1 MTSMRACIAAAIVAG
16 PQALACGRG
25 GDRLPP
31 IPLEKYT
38 AAQKAAVR
46 EFLIDR
52 QRPIF
57 GPFVPL
63 LRSPDLMLA
72 AKEMGDSLR
81 FKSVLPERITELAIL
96 VVCREWTQQVE
107 WQMHYPLATKAGL
120 RREIGEAIA
129 DGRRPVD
136 MAPDEQAAYDLSTEV
151 LRNKRVSDDT
161 YRRAVAVFGE
171 QGVVELLGLNG
182 YYVFLAAVMNGAR
195 TAPPDPTLEP
205 LRRFPD

>member
-1 MTSMRACIAAAIVAG
+1 MTSMRACLAAAILAG
-16 PQALACGRG
+16 PQAIACGRG

-38 AAQKAAVR
+38 GAQKVAVR
-46 EFLIDR
+46 ELLTDR

-72 AKEMGDSLR
+72 AKSMGDSLR
-81 FKSVLPERITELAIL
+81 FKSVLPERITEMTIL

-120 RREIGEAIA
+120 RREIAEAIA
-129 DGRRPVD
+129 DGRRPSE
-136 MAPDEQAAYDLSTEV
+136 MAADEQAAYDLSTEL
-151 LRNKRVSDDT
+151 LRNKRVSDET
-161 YRRAVAVFGE
+161 YRRALAVFGE

-195 TAPPDPTLEP
+195 TAPRDPALEP
-205 LRRFPD
+205 LHRFPD